1 MCGLPEEPR
10 VQVQLTQWWSL
21 SNYFVP
27 LLACPTPKHSWE
39 SESTE
44 AFRGLV
50 TFPEIRLLSLSCL
63 HCHSYQQFLFLIL
76 IQDLGSL
83 SKVCL
88 SHKMGHPRAGASQ
101 SQSLHLFYLY
111 LCPYSWHGGE
121 RPVNMY
127 PWHEVLDSGDIKVS
141 VFQGTPVTL
150 HEVSA
155 MRCIPDSTMLNQQGL
170 GHTASNSAEKNTLLP
185 RTDAAVFIHVCQAGF
200 QPLFRGSTLTVKDGS
215 RGLLSGTL
223 VNSSEPQHPLRSQS

>member
-1 MCGLPEEPR
+1 MGQGVCGLPEEPR

-150 HEVSA
+150 HAVSA

-170 GHTASNSAEKNTLLP
+170 GHTASNSAGGKKH
-185 RTDAAVFIHVCQAGF
+185 AAPPHRCRSLY
-200 QPLFRGSTLTVKDGS
+200 PW
-215 RGLLSGTL
+215 LSGWFPTL
-223 VNSSEPQHPLRSQS
+223 VQRQHINSERWIQGPVEWHLGELQ